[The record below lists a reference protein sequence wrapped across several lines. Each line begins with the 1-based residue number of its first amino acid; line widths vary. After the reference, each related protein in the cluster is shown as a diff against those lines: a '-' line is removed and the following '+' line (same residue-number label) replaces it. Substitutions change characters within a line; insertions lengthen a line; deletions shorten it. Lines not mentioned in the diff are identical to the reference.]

1 MVFLT
6 LASSPLAAWT
16 VTRLGSRATLALG
29 VVTASAGLLGA
40 AAYIHLAS
48 TDRPRSAA
56 ASEANITS
64 TTTSSSSSNSGHPN
78 ILVLY
83 ATVGLLTGLG
93 FGLTYLPSM
102 TVSPA
107 WLWPLV
113 TCVYTRPRTGK
124 LKSSD

>member
-16 VTRLGSRATLALG
+16 VTRLGSRATLGLG

-48 TDRPRSAA
+48 TAA
-56 ASEANITS
+56 ASEANMTS
-64 TTTSSSSSNSGHPN
+64 TTSSGGSNGGHPN

-107 WLWPLV
+107 WLWPVV
-113 TCVYTRPRTGK
+113 TS
-124 LKSSD
+124 L

>member
-16 VTRLGSRATLALG
+16 ASRLGSRATLALG

-56 ASEANITS
+56 ASEANMTSTDRPRSEANMTTTS
-64 TTTSSSSSNSGHPN
+64 TTASSSGHPN
-78 ILVLY
+78 IVVLY

-102 TVSPA
+102 TVTSA
-107 WLWPLV
+107 LL
-113 TCVYTRPRTGK
+113 
-124 LKSSD
+124 

>member
-40 AAYIHLAS
+40 AAYIHLTS
-48 TDRPRSAA
+48 TAA
-56 ASEANITS
+56 ASEANMTS
-64 TTTSSSSSNSGHPN
+64 TSGGSNSGGHPN
-78 ILVLY
+78 IVVLY

-102 TVSPA
+102 TVSP
-107 WLWPLV
+107 LFV
-113 TCVYTRPRTGK
+113 ENGYYRFHI
-124 LKSSD
+124 

>member
-16 VTRLGSRATLALG
+16 ASRLGSRATLALG

-56 ASEANITS
+56 ASEANMTS
-64 TTTSSSSSNSGHPN
+64 TSTSSGHPN
-78 ILVLY
+78 IVVLY

-102 TVSPA
+102 TVTQPCYDQ
-107 WLWPLV
+107 W
-113 TCVYTRPRTGK
+113 
-124 LKSSD
+124 

>member
-16 VTRLGSRATLALG
+16 VTRLGCRATLALG

-64 TTTSSSSSNSGHPN
+64 TTSSSSSGHPN

-102 TVSPA
+102 TVSQPGYGQ
-107 WLWPLV
+107 W
-113 TCVYTRPRTGK
+113 
-124 LKSSD
+124 

>member
-56 ASEANITS
+56 ASEANMTS
-64 TTTSSSSSNSGHPN
+64 TTTSSSSSNSGGHPN

-107 WLWPLV
+107 LL
-113 TCVYTRPRTGK
+113 
-124 LKSSD
+124 

>member
-16 VTRLGSRATLALG
+16 VTRLGSRATLGLG

-48 TDRPRSAA
+48 TDRPRSAT
-56 ASEANITS
+56 EANMTS
-64 TTTSSSSSNSGHPN
+64 TSTSSSSGGHPN

-107 WLWPLV
+107 LL
-113 TCVYTRPRTGK
+113 
-124 LKSSD
+124 

>member
-16 VTRLGSRATLALG
+16 ASRLGSRATLALG

-56 ASEANITS
+56 ASEANM
-64 TTTSSSSSNSGHPN
+64 TSSSSSSSGHPN
-78 ILVLY
+78 IVVLY

-102 TVSPA
+102 TVTQPCYNS
-107 WLWPLV
+107 
-113 TCVYTRPRTGK
+113 Y
-124 LKSSD
+124 

>member
-16 VTRLGSRATLALG
+16 ASRLGSRATLALG

-40 AAYIHLAS
+40 AAYIHLTS

-56 ASEANITS
+56 EANMTS
-64 TTTSSSSSNSGHPN
+64 TSTSSGHPN

-93 FGLTYLPSM
+93 FGLTFLPSM
-102 TVSPA
+102 TVTQPCYNS
-107 WLWPLV
+107 
-113 TCVYTRPRTGK
+113 Y
-124 LKSSD
+124 

>member
-16 VTRLGSRATLALG
+16 ASRLGSRATLALG

-40 AAYIHLAS
+40 AAYIHLVS
-48 TDRPRSAA
+48 TDRPRSAT
-56 ASEANITS
+56 EANMTTTS
-64 TTTSSSSSNSGHPN
+64 TTASSSGHPN
-78 ILVLY
+78 IVVLY

-102 TVSPA
+102 TVTQPCYNS
-107 WLWPLV
+107 
-113 TCVYTRPRTGK
+113 Y
-124 LKSSD
+124 

>member
-16 VTRLGSRATLALG
+16 VTRLGSRATLGLG

-48 TDRPRSAA
+48 TAA

-64 TTTSSSSSNSGHPN
+64 TTTSSSSGNNSGGHPN

-102 TVSPA
+102 TVSQPGYDQ
-107 WLWPLV
+107 W
-113 TCVYTRPRTGK
+113 
-124 LKSSD
+124 

>member
-16 VTRLGSRATLALG
+16 ASRLGSRATLALG

-40 AAYIHLAS
+40 AAYIHLTS
-48 TDRPRSAA
+48 TDRPRSAT
-56 ASEANITS
+56 EANMTSTS
-64 TTTSSSSSNSGHPN
+64 TTASSGHPN

-93 FGLTYLPSM
+93 FGLTYLPSI
-102 TVSPA
+102 
-107 WLWPLV
+107 
-113 TCVYTRPRTGK
+113 TRT
-124 LKSSD
+124 DY

>member
-48 TDRPRSAA
+48 TAA
-56 ASEANITS
+56 ASEASITS
-64 TTTSSSSSNSGHPN
+64 TISSGGHPN

-102 TVSPA
+102 TVS
-107 WLWPLV
+107 LLLV
-113 TCVYTRPRTGK
+113 ENGYYRFHI
-124 LKSSD
+124 

>member
-48 TDRPRSAA
+48 TAA
-56 ASEANITS
+56 ASEANMTS
-64 TTTSSSSSNSGHPN
+64 TTTTISSGGGHPN

-102 TVSPA
+102 TVSQQPS
-107 WLWPLV
+107 LV
-113 TCVYTRPRTGK
+113 MASGDLCNVYTLG
-124 LKSSD
+124 LGLEN

>member
-16 VTRLGSRATLALG
+16 ASRLGSRATLALG

-48 TDRPRSAA
+48 NDRPRSAA
-56 ASEANITS
+56 ASEANMTS
-64 TTTSSSSSNSGHPN
+64 TPTTTSSGHPN
-78 ILVLY
+78 IVVLY

-102 TVSPA
+102 TVNPA
-107 WLWPLV
+107 LL
-113 TCVYTRPRTGK
+113 
-124 LKSSD
+124 

>member
-16 VTRLGSRATLALG
+16 ASRLGSRATLALG

-48 TDRPRSAA
+48 SDRPRSAP
-56 ASEANITS
+56 ASEANM
-64 TTTSSSSSNSGHPN
+64 TSSSSSSSSGHPN
-78 ILVLY
+78 IVVLY
-83 ATVGLLTGLG
+83 ATVGLLAGLG

-102 TVSPA
+102 TVTSA
-107 WLWPLV
+107 LL
-113 TCVYTRPRTGK
+113 
-124 LKSSD
+124 

>member
-16 VTRLGSRATLALG
+16 VTRLGCRATLGLG

-48 TDRPRSAA
+48 TAA

-64 TTTSSSSSNSGHPN
+64 SSGSGSNSGGHPN

-107 WLWPLV
+107 WL
-113 TCVYTRPRTGK
+113 
-124 LKSSD
+124 

>member
-16 VTRLGSRATLALG
+16 ASRLGSRATLALG

-56 ASEANITS
+56 ASEANMTSTS
-64 TTTSSSSSNSGHPN
+64 TTASSSGHPN
-78 ILVLY
+78 IVVLY

-102 TVSPA
+102 TVTSA
-107 WLWPLV
+107 LL
-113 TCVYTRPRTGK
+113 
-124 LKSSD
+124 

>member
-16 VTRLGSRATLALG
+16 ASRLGSRATLALG

-56 ASEANITS
+56 AKEANITS
-64 TTTSSSSSNSGHPN
+64 TLTSSSGHPN
-78 ILVLY
+78 IVVLY

-107 WLWPLV
+107 LL
-113 TCVYTRPRTGK
+113 
-124 LKSSD
+124 

>member
-16 VTRLGSRATLALG
+16 ASRLGSRATLALG

-56 ASEANITS
+56 ASEANMTTTS
-64 TTTSSSSSNSGHPN
+64 TTSSSSGHPN
-78 ILVLY
+78 IVVLY

-102 TVSPA
+102 TVTSV
-107 WLWPLV
+107 LL
-113 TCVYTRPRTGK
+113 
-124 LKSSD
+124 

>member
-16 VTRLGSRATLALG
+16 ASRLGSRATLALG

-40 AAYIHLAS
+40 AAYIHLSS
-48 TDRPRSAA
+48 TDRPRSAP
-56 ASEANITS
+56 ASEANMTSTTS
-64 TTTSSSSSNSGHPN
+64 TTTSSSGHPN

-107 WLWPLV
+107 LL
-113 TCVYTRPRTGK
+113 
-124 LKSSD
+124 